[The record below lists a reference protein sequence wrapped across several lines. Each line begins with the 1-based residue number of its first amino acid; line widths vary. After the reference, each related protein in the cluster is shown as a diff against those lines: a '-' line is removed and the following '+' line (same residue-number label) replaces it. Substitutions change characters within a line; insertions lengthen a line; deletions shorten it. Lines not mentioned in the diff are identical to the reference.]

1 MPLRR
6 QTAGSGLKPGEAEE
20 AGWLWGDAIPGGR
33 GKPKRDGG
41 WIAASEAG
49 TGVAAVF
56 LIASRTLFRSTFR
69 K

>member
-20 AGWLWGDAIPGGR
+20 AGWLWRDAIPGGR
-33 GKPKRDGG
+33 GKPQRDGG

-49 TGVAAVF
+49 TGGCGGFFDCQPDAFPVYF
-56 LIASRTLFRSTFR
+56 P
-69 K
+69 

>member
-20 AGWLWGDAIPGGR
+20 AGWHWRDAIPGGR
-33 GKPKRDGG
+33 GKPQRDGG

-49 TGVAAVF
+49 TGGCGGFFDCQPDAFPVYF
-56 LIASRTLFRSTFR
+56 P
-69 K
+69 